1 MIREFNDHA
10 ANERTFLA
18 WVRTG
23 LSAIALGIVV
33 KKGSLLA
40 VVIAGAS
47 SPLISSSTQD
57 CLGSYGGAA
66 LIGTGIAV
74 MGGAAVRLVRTAL
87 RIDDE
92 ATHSAGIV
100 RFASALSRR
109 QQGESDAV
117 ERASTASASSST
129 GTGIAR
135 RAARLNL
142 RLVSDVSARAVQ

>member
-1 MIREFNDHA
+1 MISRFNDHA

-23 LSAIALGIVV
+23 LSAVALGIVV

-40 VVIAGAS
+40 VVISGAS

-57 CLGSYGGAA
+57 CLSSHGGAA
-66 LIGTGIAV
+66 LIWTGIAV
-74 MGGAAVRLVRTAL
+74 MGGAAVRFVRTAL

-100 RFASALSRR
+100 RLASALSRR
-109 QQGESDAV
+109 QQGDSDTV
-117 ERASTASASSST
+117 ERVSTGSESSSKRI
-129 GTGIAR
+129 GITR

-142 RLVSDVSARAVQ
+142 RLVDGAGASATR